1 MMNEYKSELREEVK
15 SIIIDELANYND
27 DELESLDEYELVY
40 FIFERYNS
48 DGSYHYNTL
57 ASRNFVNKYMDEI
70 YDFITDENILK
81 EAFVNPEAFVVILL
95 MTIAGEIVSGFTYD
109 DTDKLTYKQQL
120 LEHMEN

>member
-1 MMNEYKSELREEVK
+1 MNEYKYELREEVK

-48 DGSYHYNTL
+48 DGSYHYNTH
-57 ASRNFVNKYMDEI
+57 ASRSFIHKYMDEI
-70 YDFITDENILK
+70 YDFITDENILN

-95 MTIAGEIVSGFTYD
+95 MTIAGEIVSGFIYD

-120 LEHMEN
+120 LEHTES

>member
-15 SIIIDELANYND
+15 SIIIDELDNYYD
-27 DELESLDEYELVY
+27 DELESLDEYELVDL
-40 FIFERYNS
+40 IFERYNS
-48 DGSYHYNTL
+48 DGSYHYNTHT
-57 ASRNFVNKYMDEI
+57 SRSFIHEYIDEI

-95 MTIAGEIVSGFTYD
+95 MSIAGEIVSGFIYD

-120 LEHMEN
+120 LEHMES